1 MKKQFLL
8 FLICLLSLSAFAQNS
23 NNPPTKETGNKAK
36 LVRPNKCP
44 RVYLTLS
51 SGMNNNNGFLGFSFD
66 VPVEK
71 WLSVEGGVGS
81 STWGTKLHLGGKY
94 YLDPCN
100 RGWAFGTGVTFNTGI
115 QGFRNSMETVT
126 GQTENVVLNLN
137 PQTNLYL
144 AAYRFWNLGRRYNR
158 VFLEMGWSVPLNKSD
173 YFDQTYGTPISD
185 KSKFGINMISPGGL
199 IAGVGFS
206 FAIY

>member
-1 MKKQFLL
+1 MKKQSILI
-8 FLICLLSLSAFAQNS
+8 LICLLSFGAFAQNS
-23 NNPPTKETGNKAK
+23 NNVPTKENGNKTK

-51 SGMNNNNGFLGFSFD
+51 SGLNNNNGLFGVSFD
-66 VPVEK
+66 VPIEK

-81 STWGTKLHLGGKY
+81 STWGNKIHLGGKY

-100 RGWAFGTGVTFNTGI
+100 RGWAFGTGVTFNTGL
-115 QGFRNSMETVT
+115 QNFHNSMETIYNPS
-126 GQTENVVLNLN
+126 ENVVLNLN

-158 VFLEMGWSVPLNKSD
+158 IYLEMGYSVPLNRTN
-173 YFDQTYGTPISD
+173 YYDQIQGNPISD
-185 KSKFGINMISPGGL
+185 KSKTALSLIAPGGL
-199 IAGVGFS
+199 IVAAGFS
-206 FAIY
+206 FAVY